1 MYRFVSSR
9 NPVELKRAYLE
20 KYDIDLLQRKLDR
33 LMNVYPE
40 IDAVLPDDI
49 SAKKLLTGNFK
60 YLAKVYCAFTGYLEG
75 KTVAEKRTIVSAFVS
90 GGFNYNSHKGKIA
103 KFLVDPENGFE
114 IHNCVYCDLED
125 VTTFVRADGSRVRR
139 FETEHVLD
147 KGECP
152 LVALSL
158 RSRFH
163 VRAIS
168 SLS

>member
-1 MYRFVSSR
+1 M
-9 NPVELKRAYLE
+9 E

-90 GGFNYNSHKGKIA
+90 GGFNYNSHKGKIG
-103 KFLVDPENGFE
+103 KWV
-114 IHNCVYCDLED
+114 
-125 VTTFVRADGSRVRR
+125 
-139 FETEHVLD
+139 
-147 KGECP
+147 
-152 LVALSL
+152 
-158 RSRFH
+158 
-163 VRAIS
+163 
-168 SLS
+168 